1 MGVDQGRAAGLAARI
16 VGAGP
21 QEQPVG
27 IGAGLHRAVIGLA
40 QREGVGQRGLE
51 RQLGGAVGAHAET
64 ALGGQPLVH
73 AAVVPGALGVVPVC
87 GVM

>member
-64 ALGGQPLVH
+64 AQPLVH
-73 AAVVPGALGVVPVC
+73 AAVVPGALGVVPRAA
-87 GVM
+87 

>member
-51 RQLGGAVGAHAET
+51 RQFGGAVGAHAEA
-64 ALGGQPLVH
+64 ALGG
-73 AAVVPGALGVVPVC
+73 
-87 GVM
+87 